1 MASILFKVV
10 RICNSQFRS
19 NYLKSQSLF
28 LNFFFHFLILQQI
41 LNILK
46 KNMMGLA
53 NVLPKLQTVNI
64 LVRPLSK
71 KCRLGTLFYSEH
83 VKASLK
89 PCEMSMRAL
98 HSCFSSFSGK
108 LIWKIPP
115 LVLCETLGLSVNT
128 LTSDGKYPVQG
139 CEILQLQFKC
149 NYLINEKIL
158 LHFLFHFWILQQISK
173 TLKEKMTVIANVFPK
188 LQTVKRFVRK
198 LSEEHRFRTGFGS
211 QYVKDSQMLAQFP

>member
-1 MASILFKVV
+1 MIV
-10 RICNSQFRS
+10 I
-19 NYLKSQSLF
+19 
-28 LNFFFHFLILQQI
+28 
-41 LNILK
+41 
-46 KNMMGLA
+46 A

-139 CEILQLQFKC
+139 CENLQLQFEC
-149 NYLINEKIL
+149 NYLKNEKL
-158 LHFLFHFWILQQISK
+158 FLAFLFHFWILHQIWNTS
-173 TLKEKMTVIANVFPK
+173 KEKIIVIANVFPN
-188 LQTVKRFVRK
+188 LQTVKIFVRK
-198 LSEEHRFRTGFGS
+198 LSLKSTVPGQTLAVNMWKRCKCLLNFRESPFIMFVYHSQWSWFGKS
-211 QYVKDSQMLAQFP
+211 LP

>member
-1 MASILFKVV
+1 MIV
-10 RICNSQFRS
+10 I
-19 NYLKSQSLF
+19 
-28 LNFFFHFLILQQI
+28 
-41 LNILK
+41 
-46 KNMMGLA
+46 A

-128 LTSDGKYPVQG
+128 LTSDGKYPIQG
-139 CEILQLQFKC
+139 SENLQLPIQMPISQKRK
-149 NYLINEKIL
+149 KISEFFIPFL
-158 LHFLFHFWILQQISK
+158 DSTSNFEHF
-173 TLKEKMTVIANVFPK
+173 E
-188 LQTVKRFVRK
+188 RK
-198 LSEEHRFRTGFGS
+198 DDPHS
-211 QYVKDSQMLAQFP
+211 